1 MIKVSVMYPN
11 TDGATF
17 DMAYYFEKHL
27 PMVRA
32 LLGPALKGVAAEQG
46 LAGGAPGTPPPYILL
61 CHLMFDSVE
70 AFQQAFAPHAAEIL
84 HEHAADRAD
93 RRGQAV
99 GEASQVD
106 RRL

>member
-17 DMAYYFEKHL
+17 DMAHYFEKHL

-70 AFQQAFAPHAAEIL
+70 AFQTSFGVHGPAIMGDIPNYTNTQPTVQI
-84 HEHAADRAD
+84 
-93 RRGQAV
+93 
-99 GEASQVD
+99 GEVK
-106 RRL
+106 L